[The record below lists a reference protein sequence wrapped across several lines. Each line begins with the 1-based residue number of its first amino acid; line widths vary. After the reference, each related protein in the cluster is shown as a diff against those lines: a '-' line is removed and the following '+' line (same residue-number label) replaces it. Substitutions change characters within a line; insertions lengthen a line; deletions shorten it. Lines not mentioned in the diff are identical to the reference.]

1 MQDGCKPATTES
13 DTPLGSRPAQMLLK
27 TAAGLVNGQRDGAA
41 CGYVLTACCGVGY
54 AVNRHRTVMNL
65 GDKVPQV
72 ANCAFVA
79 PSASIIGSVSV
90 GKGASIWYGSILRGT
105 LPHPSAP
112 FPARPSTTQPAFTGR
127 DVVRLALW
135 GSGAC
140 VGRTTRSAQRD
151 HPQNPSSHMSL
162 SESVSSPGGP
172 HTNTAYSPSAEQRM
186 ASC

>member
-1 MQDGCKPATTES
+1 MRVCT
-13 DTPLGSRPAQMLLK
+13 
-27 TAAGLVNGQRDGAA
+27 N
-41 CGYVLTACCGVGY
+41 CVLRVGY